1 MTFKNSTIIVC
12 FLEEKKIKKRMP
24 PKKKGKKKRDKS
36 AKKVDE
42 PTVDEKYQQTMRKIE
57 SLQDHLAMR
66 TEIARRS
73 QLQSSDL
80 RDKMRKANDEIIEE
94 RKSKYDIS
102 SDLIRQY
109 KTMQQDLKQKIYT
122 LESKILNLSTSLSA
136 TEEELAFERADKKR
150 IIEEKDMMISNLERR
165 LDHIEAAYE
174 TILHDAFDM
183 IVDKMGEARKAWQNE
198 SMQIQSQ
205 NKALLL
211 QFGLNPLD
219 IW

>member
-1 MTFKNSTIIVC
+1 
-12 FLEEKKIKKRMP
+12 MP
-24 PKKKGKKKRDKS
+24 PKKKVKKKREKS

-42 PTVDEKYQQTMRKIE
+42 PTIEEKYQQTMRKIE

-73 QLQSSDL
+73 QMQSSDL
-80 RDKMRKANDEIIEE
+80 REQMRKAEDDIEEE

-109 KTMQQDLKQKIYT
+109 KSMQQDLTHKIYN
-122 LESKILNLSTSLSA
+122 LESKVLELGSKLSK
-136 TEEELAFERADKKR
+136 TEDELAFERSDKQR
-150 IIEEKDMMISNLERR
+150 IIEEKDSMIENLERR

-174 TILHDAFDM
+174 NILHDAFDM
-183 IVDKMGEARKAWQNE
+183 IVEKMNAARDSWKDE
-198 SMQIQSQ
+198 SLEIQGR
-205 NKALLL
+205 NKAVLL

-219 IW
+219 V

>member
-1 MTFKNSTIIVC
+1 
-12 FLEEKKIKKRMP
+12 MP

-36 AKKVDE
+36 AKNVDG
-42 PTVDEKYQQTMRKIE
+42 PTVEEKYQQTLQKIE
-57 SLQDHLAMR
+57 SLQDHLALR

-80 RDKMRKANDEIIEE
+80 RDKMRNMNDEIVEE
-94 RKSKYDIS
+94 RKTKYDIS

-109 KTMQQDLKQKIYT
+109 KTMQQDLTQKIYH
-122 LESKILNLSTSLSA
+122 LEGKILELSTSLSA

-150 IIEEKDMMISNLERR
+150 IIEEKDTVISNLERR
-165 LDHIEAAYE
+165 LDHIETAYE
-174 TILHDAFDM
+174 SILHDAFDM

-198 SMQIQSQ
+198 SLQIQSR

-219 IW
+219 I